1 MEKISYPISR
11 TEENMAIVS
20 LPKSIYEAEALRQSA
35 YKFSGE
41 YNVIIQENGPNFDV
55 LFETKQ
61 GEPVTDKQVKE
72 ICNDFID
79 QQIRIDTEKQFG
91 HIRNLIVEEAFKPVN
106 K

>member
-1 MEKISYPISR
+1 MENFSFPISR
-11 TEENMAIVS
+11 KDENLAIVS

-35 YKFSGE
+35 YKFSGD
-41 YNVIIQENGPNFDV
+41 YNVIVQDNGTNYDV
-55 LFETKQ
+55 VFESKKGDTI
-61 GEPVTDKQVKE
+61 TDNQVKE

-91 HIRNLIVEEAFKPVN
+91 HIRDLIVEEAFKPIN

>member
-41 YNVIIQENGPNFDV
+41 YHVIIQENGSNYDV
-55 LFETKQ
+55 VFESIKRETI
-61 GEPVTDKQVKE
+61 TDNQVKE

-91 HIRNLIVEEAFKPVN
+91 HIRDLIVEEAFKPVN

>member
-41 YNVIIQENGPNFDV
+41 YHVIIQENGSNYDV
-55 LFETKQ
+55 VFESIKRETI
-61 GEPVTDKQVKE
+61 TDNQVKE

-91 HIRNLIVEEAFKPVN
+91 HIRDMIVEEAFKPVN

>member
-1 MEKISYPISR
+1 MEKISYPISI
-11 TEENMAIVS
+11 TEENLLKVS
-20 LPKSIYEAEALRQSA
+20 VPKSIYEAEALRQSA

-41 YNVIIQENGPNFDV
+41 YNVIIQENGSNFDV

-61 GEPVTDKQVKE
+61 GETITEEQVKE

-91 HIRNLIVEEAFKPVN
+91 HIRNLIVEEAFKPVS